1 MSDNSTES
9 KTSVSGESGHE
20 SAAMQ
25 RWRMLVLISFYGL
38 ILNFAVIGATA
49 FDSLRLS
56 SLFIALVPSL
66 PLLAFA
72 PMLHSNHLRG
82 YAWLSFL
89 ILLYFIFAVQLSFA
103 PASRIAGLVQVTLTS
118 ALFTGLMFYIRTA
131 RRDTGARL

>member
-1 MSDNSTES
+1 MSEDYSEVNSTAS
-9 KTSVSGESGHE
+9 APHPTE

-25 RWRMLVLISFYGL
+25 RWRLLVFISFYGL

-49 FDSLRLS
+49 FDSLRLT

-72 PMLHSNHLRG
+72 PMLHRKRLRG

-103 PASRIAGLVQVTLTS
+103 PASRVTGLIQVTLTS
-118 ALFTGLMFYIRTA
+118 TLFTGLMFYIRSA